1 MRLYRLAFVP
11 AVFAIIVAAFSL
23 QGRERPIAGTPLA
36 PDAFDGR
43 RAISQLETLAAAF
56 PDRRP
61 GGRDDDRLADR
72 VAAELRVGNVFTVT
86 ERRFDAQTADGE
98 RRLTTVVAVR
108 QGLSQRRIVVVAH
121 RDALEPRSAASLSG
135 TAALLELSRVIRAG
149 RSLRRT
155 LVLVSTSGGTA
166 GLAGAREFADHPG
179 GPVDAALVLGDMAGT
194 DTRLPLV
201 VPFSNGLG
209 AAPPRLTD
217 TVRAAVR
224 SEVGL
229 RPGGNRLPA
238 RFARLA
244 FPLTLSEQGELLPRG
259 TPSVLLSASGERG
272 PGASSAVSRKRLQA
286 FGRAA
291 LRAVT
296 AVDGARSAGSA
307 PDADLAVQTKVLPG
321 WVVRLVIGL
330 LILPAVLAAVD
341 GFARVRRRRQPV
353 GMWLRWALTGVLPFL
368 LAALVAWLL
377 RITGLIAAPGAPAPV
392 GSVALDGSGVAALV
406 AVALVFV
413 VGWLGLRPLVLLALG
428 VQGKPE
434 SPGAAAALA
443 LVLVTVV
450 ALVWLGN
457 PYAAALLLPALH
469 VWLLALDPALPVRRA
484 AWALLVLAALLPLAL
499 VALYYMR
506 VFAMDPAEL
515 AWMAFLLVA
524 GGGVGVAGVVL
535 WSLLGGCLLGVLAI
549 LRRRPGPD
557 AAEPALTRGPARYA
571 GPGSLGGTKSALR
584 R

>member
-72 VAAELRVGNVFTVT
+72 VAAELRVGNVFAVT
-86 ERRFDAQTADGE
+86 ERRIDAQTADGE

-166 GLAGAREFADHPG
+166 GLAGAREFAEHPG

-296 AVDGARSAGSA
+296 AVDGARSAGAA
-307 PDADLAVQTKVLPG
+307 PDADLAVQTKV
-321 WVVRLVIGL
+321 
-330 LILPAVLAAVD
+330 LPAVLAAVD

-353 GMWLRWALTGVLPFL
+353 GMWLRWALTGALPFL

-392 GSVALDGSGVAALV
+392 GSVALNGSGVAALV

-413 VGWLGLRPLVLLALG
+413 LGWLALRPLVLRALG

-434 SPGAAAALA
+434 SPGGAAALA

-515 AWMAFLLVA
+515 AWMGFLLVA

-549 LRRRPGPD
+549 LRRRPRPD